1 MATSDIRR
9 GSAAVIARVA
19 GFACSVGLSAAVAC
33 TRGPIEL
40 GFWIEPV
47 SYVSQRLGEPITGTE
62 LATIE
67 TIARA
72 EIATAFERFDVVLS
86 ANRRAR
92 YHVRVVQRLLDQRF
106 RSREVSVAGESRGAA
121 GLGGSGAVSFD
132 FLAGSAMVYAP
143 EEIGRAE
150 LVAAIGRGIGRSAVH
165 EFAAPT
171 AAKRAHPRQ
180 SRSRQLRVRI
190 SRADRAYF
198 GDMRWDGASRCS
210 KIGWKHGDTFI
221 YRLIS

>member
-1 MATSDIRR
+1 MATSHIRR
-9 GSAAVIARVA
+9 GAAAVIAQVA
-19 GFACSVGLSAAVAC
+19 GAACSVVLSASVAC

-47 SYVSQRLGEPITGTE
+47 SYASPRLGDPITGTE

-67 TIARA
+67 TVARA
-72 EIATAFERFDVVLS
+72 ELATAFERFDVVLS
-86 ANRRAR
+86 ANRQAR

-121 GLGGSGAVSFD
+121 GWGGSGAVSFD

-150 LVAAIGRGIGRSAVH
+150 LVAAIGRGIGRSAAH
-165 EFAAPT
+165 EFA
-171 AAKRAHPRQ
+171 H
-180 SRSRQLRVRI
+180 QLLPSTPIHDTR
-190 SRADRAYF
+190 DRASYEYESAARIEQYF
-198 GDMRWDGASRCS
+198 GDMRWDVA
-210 KIGWKHGDTFI
+210 KPFLEN
-221 YRLIS
+221 RLRRR

>member
-1 MATSDIRR
+1 MATSHIRR
-9 GSAAVIARVA
+9 GAAGVIARVA
-19 GFACSVGLSAAVAC
+19 GFACWVGLASAVAC

-47 SYVSQRLGEPITGTE
+47 SYVSPRLGDPITATE
-62 LATIE
+62 LAGIE

-72 EIATAFERFDVVLS
+72 EIATAFERFDVVVS
-86 ANRRAR
+86 GNRQAR

-121 GLGGSGAVSFD
+121 GWGGSGAVSFD

-165 EFAAPT
+165 EFA
-171 AAKRAHPRQ
+171 H
-180 SRSRQLRVRI
+180 QLLPSTPIHDTR
-190 SRADRAYF
+190 DRASYEFESAARIEQYF
-198 GDMRWDGASRCS
+198 GDMRWDVARPLLE
-210 KIGWKHGDTFI
+210 H
-221 YRLIS
+221 RLRRR